1 VACLGKHPRPI
12 TWGERMRRFF
22 ALLSVTILA
31 VALAAPASAERAIHQ
46 TVDVNDFSGNLVT
59 ADGASMIRTDSGV
72 STQVRTT
79 VGRQLF
85 DLFAGPLGVDWEV
98 GDATTNWFVVF
109 NAPDKCSDGVC
120 GENDVQDAALGADN
134 GSQVGVHFA
143 TGHVAGSSNWRSA
156 ASLKEGDLSGVFFGF
171 PLVDARTAE
180 IHVVIRSHGPA
191 ANLVPGY
198 LADAIGSIDAGC
210 AINTCG
216 DAQAAE
222 FKPPTP

>member
-1 VACLGKHPRPI
+1 MVLCLGKHPRPI

-31 VALAAPASAERAIHQ
+31 VALAAPASAEPAIHQ
-46 TVDVNDFSGNLVT
+46 TVDVNYFSGAPAT
-59 ADGASMIRTDSGV
+59 ADGASLIRTNSGV
-72 STQVRTT
+72 SARVSTT
-79 VGRQLF
+79 VGGQLF

-109 NAPDKCSDGVC
+109 NEPGECTGGVC
-120 GENDVQDAALGADN
+120 GEDDVRAAALGSDVAKI
-134 GSQVGVHFA
+134 GVHFA

-156 ASLKEGDLSGVFFGF
+156 ASLREGDLSGVFFGY
-171 PLVDARTAE
+171 PLLDARTAE

-191 ANLVPGY
+191 ANLVPGD
-198 LADAIGSIDAGC
+198 LAAAIGSIGGGC